1 MNFNT
6 AKLTDLIG
14 LRGGRAVVTTG
25 FSGSEAESKLTLD
38 EIGPRGGIGLLVAGF
53 TADEGGMSAIDAML
67 PIVSPLFAVVDC
79 AADGVDGMVVFEGPG
94 TEDDTVLGVDN
105 FLLGGWKCECKL

>member
-1 MNFNT
+1 M
-6 AKLTDLIG
+6 KQ
-14 LRGGRAVVTTG
+14 
-25 FSGSEAESKLTLD
+25 SSKLTLD

-79 AADGVDGMVVFEGPG
+79 AGDGVDGTVVFEGPEQKM
-94 TEDDTVLGVDN
+94 TQCWVWTTS
-105 FLLGGWKCECKL
+105 C